1 MHFNFKNY
9 DVITSNNY
17 NLLITQYL
25 KSKYNLIMEYGQL
38 TERNM
43 RNIFL
48 EILHTICGGK
58 TSPRT
63 FSKKS
68 ILSISLDQQSEILY
82 SLLSLYVKIPEY
94 QNTLR
99 SADHLLLP
107 HKAFS

>member
-63 FSKKS
+63 FSKKP

-82 SLLSLYVKIPEY
+82 SLLSLYVKISEY